1 MEAIKRVL
9 VALDLTEMD
18 EVLMRYIARISN
30 DIDLEKVYFFNVMKS
45 MELPDKIIK
54 KYPDLVAPMDES
66 TKKDIQFTFNKEV
79 RDQLKAPYEIK
90 VTDGHIAEKILKW
103 SKIKE
108 VDMIIMGRK
117 SGLEGD
123 GITSGKV
130 VRLAPCSVI
139 FVPEVLPEDRYHMVV
154 PIDFSPAS
162 KQAFEFA
169 LYAAG
174 KNPELRITC
183 LNIFEVPSG
192 YHMLGQ
198 SYEEFAEIM
207 KNNAKE
213 SWEDFIKDYNLKG
226 LKVECKFELN
236 EDTSKAK
243 KIFQFALEQKASSIA
258 VGSKGRTTA
267 AAFLIGSIAEKLIK
281 YNSKIPQIVVKHKN
295 QNMDFLEALFEG

>member
-9 VALDLTEMD
+9 VALDLTEID
-18 EVLMRYIARISN
+18 ASLIRYIARISN
-30 DIDLEKVYFFNVMKS
+30 DLAIEKIYFFNVMKT
-45 MELPDKIIK
+45 MELPEKIVK
-54 KYPDLVAPMDES
+54 KYPNLVAPMDES
-66 TKKDIQFTFNKEV
+66 TKRDIQFTI
-79 RDQLKAPYEIK
+79 DQEIGDQQIAPYEIK

-108 VDMIIMGRK
+108 VDLIVMGRK

-130 VRLAPCSVI
+130 VRMAPCSVI
-139 FVPEVLPEDRYHMVV
+139 FVPEILPEDKYHIVV
-154 PIDFSPAS
+154 SIDFSAAS

-169 LYAAG
+169 LYAAK

-183 LNIFEVPSG
+183 LNIYEVPTG

-207 KNNAKE
+207 KNNARE
-213 SWEDFIKDYNLKG
+213 SWDDFIKDYNLTG
-226 LKVECKFELN
+226 VNVECKFELN

-243 KIFQFALEQKASSIA
+243 KIYQFAVEQKASSIA
-258 VGSKGRTTA
+258 VGSKGRTAA

-281 YNSKIPQIVVKHKN
+281 YNSKIPQIVVKQRH
-295 QNMDFLEALFEG
+295 QNMDFFEAMFEG

>member
-45 MELPDKIIK
+45 MELPDKILK

-66 TKKDIQFTFNKEV
+66 TKKDIQFTIDQEV
-79 RDQLKAPYEIK
+79 GDQLKAPYEIK
-90 VTDGHIAEKILKW
+90 VTDGHVAEKILKW
-103 SKIKE
+103 AKIKE
-108 VDMIIMGRK
+108 VDMILMGRK

-130 VRLAPCSVI
+130 VRLAPCSVV

-169 LYAAG
+169 IYAAQ
-174 KNPELRITC
+174 KNPELQITG
-183 LNIFEVPSG
+183 LNIYEVPTG

-243 KIFQFALEQKASSIA
+243 KIFQFALDQKASSIA

-281 YNSKIPQIVVKHKN
+281 YNTKIPQIVVKQRN